1 MEEIEAK
8 FLDININKLRKLIK
22 KNGGKKIH
30 KMMLYERYVFKLQTG
45 ENGYIRTRQENGKVT
60 ITIKKYPKDSKYA
73 IESEIEIN
81 SSLEEA
87 KNFLLAGGFHI
98 KAYQQTLREKWQ
110 INGCPEIAI
119 DTIPGIP
126 TYVELECN
134 NEKEIKRVAKLLELD
149 FNKAEYGAY
158 DKQFL
163 DYYGI
168 LRENINQK
176 INSLTFNNID
186 KELKPYIKI
195 NKDLLKKVKQT
206 QLQLILKNKIIIS

>member
-1 MEEIEAK
+1 
-8 FLDININKLRKLIK
+8 
-22 KNGGKKIH
+22 
-30 KMMLYERYVFKLQTG
+30 MMLYERYVFKLQTG
-45 ENGYIRTRQENGKVT
+45 EKGYIRTRQENDKVT

-73 IESEIEIN
+73 LESEIEIK

-87 KNFLLAGGFHI
+87 REFLLAGGFQI

-110 INGCPEIAI
+110 IGNCPEIAI

-134 NEKEIKRVAKLLELD
+134 NEKEIKRVAKLLGLD
-149 FNKAEYGAY
+149 FDKAEYGAY

-168 LRENINQK
+168 SKDDVNEN
-176 INSLTFNNID
+176 INSLTFKNID
-186 KELKPYIKI
+186 KELKPYITK
-195 NKDLLKKVKQT
+195 NQSSLKDVKKT
-206 QLQLILKNKIIIS
+206 SLDLISKNKIKLNK